1 MELLSGLLRFVE
13 FHHRR
18 RVGAG
23 GEVQDVQ
30 AQLQRASQE
39 FSSALSLVR
48 RPWLLVFL
56 LPATRWP
63 VLDLLLS
70 MERHVL
76 SSPTATAQCMQRSS
90 RPSGFEALQ
99 PLLQRISYSSWGDD
113 STAPKV
119 HGFIGSN
126 EVSELLKRAV
136 HELSSEQYAFMLQQG
151 ERCRPLAM
159 QQRMVTGLVLL
170 ETNVLIAGADPES
183 WFREMEDE
191 LRDFVASQ
199 DLWQRLLGMPF
210 ATYPF
215 FGFWLR
221 LRRLL
226 THRLDLPFNSV
237 VQLAEL
243 FSIALKPAPQ
253 GGHAAMSTDMVPW
266 VTAFERLKAFPRKL
280 RNAVVIAAMCW
291 GERMAQRLQLWLRAA
306 RKARGALGVLVTCLD
321 TNSLASCIASNAEP
335 DLCVDARAWPKS
347 PMSKILTVA
356 MCVRHGFDVL
366 WLDTDTVVLNDP
378 IPRVARAMQ
387 EQKVSQDREMLFS
400 VEADSVN
407 CVNTGAYFMRSSP
420 TTQRY
425 LGHWASLYFG
435 RPASTDQS
443 ILYLLLGLLPGM
455 DFNTYAQRE
464 GLLAGVRARGLG
476 PLQIPAWGS
485 LDARVDFTV
494 PVEVNYGGVQLGR
507 SHEVA
512 VLHLLE
518 SYPTESLINSR
529 YHELRAEGLD
539 VVEEIL
545 KGLFDGSNGTTAL
558 AFVRENERTWSEVR
572 RDCRFSYNHGR

>member
-1 MELLSGLLRFVE
+1 M
-13 FHHRR
+13 
-18 RVGAG
+18 
-23 GEVQDVQ
+23 QDVQ
-30 AQLQRASQE
+30 AQLQRALQE

-99 PLLQRISYSSWGDD
+99 PLLQRISHSSWGDD

-136 HELSSEQYAFMLQQG
+136 HELSSEQYAFVLQQG

-170 ETNVLIAGADPES
+170 ETNVLIAGADPET

-237 VQLAEL
+237 VQLADL

-266 VTAFERLKAFPRKL
+266 VTAFERLKAKWAKRKL
-280 RNAVVIAAMCW
+280 RNAVVIAAM
-291 GERMAQRLQLWLRAA
+291 
-306 RKARGALGVLVTCLD
+306 
-321 TNSLASCIASNAEP
+321 
-335 DLCVDARAWPKS
+335 
-347 PMSKILTVA
+347 
-356 MCVRHGFDVL
+356 
-366 WLDTDTVVLNDP
+366 
-378 IPRVARAMQ
+378 
-387 EQKVSQDREMLFS
+387 
-400 VEADSVN
+400 
-407 CVNTGAYFMRSSP
+407 
-420 TTQRY
+420 
-425 LGHWASLYFG
+425 
-435 RPASTDQS
+435 
-443 ILYLLLGLLPGM
+443 
-455 DFNTYAQRE
+455 
-464 GLLAGVRARGLG
+464 
-476 PLQIPAWGS
+476 
-485 LDARVDFTV
+485 
-494 PVEVNYGGVQLGR
+494 
-507 SHEVA
+507 
-512 VLHLLE
+512 
-518 SYPTESLINSR
+518 
-529 YHELRAEGLD
+529 
-539 VVEEIL
+539 
-545 KGLFDGSNGTTAL
+545 
-558 AFVRENERTWSEVR
+558 
-572 RDCRFSYNHGR
+572 